1 MIFAENKLMYLIE
14 FYGPYIYS
22 VVHLY
27 DMTVVR
33 TNVDTKGVNRNHK
46 MKNRQQ

>member
-33 TNVDTKGVNRNHK
+33 TIGVNRNHK